1 MPTVDDINN
10 SVTGQ
15 ENVDDSVDYISA
27 LNEMKQN
34 SVSRSEYEKLKADNK
49 RLLDSIVNG
58 TSENVEV
65 LPKKSIEELRK
76 NFMKEGVSNLDYWK
90 NVLELRERLIED
102 GQPDPM
108 IPTGVRV
115 AANQMDY
122 DGVEKLV
129 SGIQHCIDYANGDS
143 QLFTNELQ
151 RITRD
156 VNIPRQKR

>member
-1 MPTVDDINN
+1 
-10 SVTGQ
+10 
-15 ENVDDSVDYISA
+15 
-27 LNEMKQN
+27 
-34 SVSRSEYEKLKADNK
+34 
-49 RLLDSIVNG
+49 
-58 TSENVEV
+58 
-65 LPKKSIEELRK
+65 
-76 NFMKEGVSNLDYWK
+76 MKEGVSNLDYWK
-90 NVLELRERLIED
+90 NALELRERLIEE

-129 SGIQHCIDYANGDS
+129 SGILHCIDYADGDS

>member
-1 MPTVDDINN
+1 MPTVDDVNN

-90 NVLELRERLIED
+90 NALELRERLIEE

-129 SGIQHCIDYANGDS
+129 SGIQHCIDYADGDS

>member
-1 MPTVDDINN
+1 MPTVDENT

-90 NVLELRERLIED
+90 NALELRERLIEE

-129 SGIQHCIDYANGDS
+129 SGIQHCIDYADGDS

>member
-65 LPKKSIEELRK
+65 SPKKSIEELRK
-76 NFMKEGVSNLDYWK
+76 NFMKEDVFNLDYWK
-90 NVLELRERLIED
+90 NALELRERLIEE

-108 IPTGVRV
+108 IPIGVRV
-115 AANQMDY
+115 AANQIDY

>member
-15 ENVDDSVDYISA
+15 ENVDDSFDYISA

-65 LPKKSIEELRK
+65 LPKKSIE
-76 NFMKEGVSNLDYWK
+76 
-90 NVLELRERLIED
+90 
-102 GQPDPM
+102 
-108 IPTGVRV
+108 
-115 AANQMDY
+115 
-122 DGVEKLV
+122 
-129 SGIQHCIDYANGDS
+129 
-143 QLFTNELQ
+143 
-151 RITRD
+151 
-156 VNIPRQKR
+156 

>member
-1 MPTVDDINN
+1 MPTVDENT

-90 NVLELRERLIED
+90 NVLELRERLIEE

-122 DGVEKLV
+122 DGVEKLI

>member
-1 MPTVDDINN
+1 MPTVDDVNN

-58 TSENVEV
+58 TSDNVEV

-76 NFMKEGVSNLDYWK
+76 NIMKEGVSNLDYWK
-90 NVLELRERLIED
+90 NALELRERLIEE

>member
-1 MPTVDDINN
+1 MPTVDENT

-49 RLLDSIVNG
+49 RVLDSIVNG

-90 NVLELRERLIED
+90 NALELRERLIEE

-122 DGVEKLV
+122 DGVEKLI
-129 SGIQHCIDYANGDS
+129 SGIQHCIDYADGDS

>member
-129 SGIQHCIDYANGDS
+129 SGIQHCIDYADGDS

>member
-1 MPTVDDINN
+1 MPTVDENT

-49 RLLDSIVNG
+49 RLLDSIVYG

-76 NFMKEGVSNLDYWK
+76 NFMKEGISNLDYWK
-90 NVLELRERLIED
+90 NALELRERLIEE

-108 IPTGVRV
+108 IPTGVHV

-122 DGVEKLV
+122 DGVEKLI
-129 SGIQHCIDYANGDS
+129 SGIQHCIDYADGDS

>member
-90 NVLELRERLIED
+90 NALELRERLIEE

-122 DGVEKLV
+122 DGAEKLV

>member
-90 NVLELRERLIED
+90 NALELRERLIEE

-129 SGIQHCIDYANGDS
+129 SGIQHCIDYADGDS

>member
-76 NFMKEGVSNLDYWK
+76 NFMKEDVSNLDYWK
-90 NVLELRERLIED
+90 NSLELRERLIEE

-108 IPTGVRV
+108 IPIGVRV
-115 AANQMDY
+115 AANQIDY

>member
-90 NVLELRERLIED
+90 NALELRERLIEE

-129 SGIQHCIDYANGDS
+129 SGIKHCIDYADGDS

>member
-1 MPTVDDINN
+1 MPTVDDVNN

-15 ENVDDSVDYISA
+15 ENVDDSFDYISA

-58 TSENVEV
+58 TSDNVEV

-76 NFMKEGVSNLDYWK
+76 NIMKEGVSNLDYWK
-90 NVLELRERLIED
+90 NALELRERLIEE

>member
-1 MPTVDDINN
+1 MPTVDENT

-58 TSENVEV
+58 TSEKAEV

-90 NVLELRERLIED
+90 NALELRERLIEE
-102 GQPDPM
+102 GHPDPM

-129 SGIQHCIDYANGDS
+129 SGIQHCIDYADGDS

>member
-1 MPTVDDINN
+1 MPTVDDIDN
-10 SVTGQ
+10 SVTRQ

-90 NVLELRERLIED
+90 NALELRERLIEE

-129 SGIQHCIDYANGDS
+129 SGIKHCIDYADGDS

>member
-58 TSENVEV
+58 TSENVDV

-90 NVLELRERLIED
+90 NALELRERLIEE

>member
-90 NVLELRERLIED
+90 NVLELRERLIEE

>member
-1 MPTVDDINN
+1 MPTVDENT

-90 NVLELRERLIED
+90 NALELRERLIEE

>member
-1 MPTVDDINN
+1 MPTVDDVNN

-58 TSENVEV
+58 TSENVDV
-65 LPKKSIEELRK
+65 WPKKSIEELRK

-90 NVLELRERLIED
+90 NALELRERLIEE

>member
-76 NFMKEGVSNLDYWK
+76 NFMKEGISNLDYWK
-90 NVLELRERLIED
+90 NALELRERLIEE

>member
-1 MPTVDDINN
+1 MPTVDENT

-90 NVLELRERLIED
+90 NALELRERLIEE

-122 DGVEKLV
+122 DGVEKLI
-129 SGIQHCIDYANGDS
+129 SGIQHCIDYADGDS

>member
-15 ENVDDSVDYISA
+15 ENVDDSFDYISA

-90 NVLELRERLIED
+90 NALELRERLIEE

-129 SGIQHCIDYANGDS
+129 SGIQHCIDYADGDS

>member
-27 LNEMKQN
+27 LNEMKKN

-90 NVLELRERLIED
+90 NALELRERLIEE

-129 SGIQHCIDYANGDS
+129 SGIQHCIDYADGDS

>member
-1 MPTVDDINN
+1 MPTVDENT

-90 NVLELRERLIED
+90 NALELRERLIEE

-129 SGIQHCIDYANGDS
+129 SGIRHCIDYADGDS

>member
-1 MPTVDDINN
+1 MPTVDDIDN

-27 LNEMKQN
+27 LNEMKKN

-90 NVLELRERLIED
+90 NALELRERLIEE

>member
-1 MPTVDDINN
+1 MPTVDENT

-58 TSENVEV
+58 TSEKAEV

-90 NVLELRERLIED
+90 NALELRERLIEE
-102 GQPDPM
+102 GHPDPM

-129 SGIQHCIDYANGDS
+129 SGIQHCIDYADGDR

-156 VNIPRQKR
+156 VNIPRHKR